1 MKRAT
6 GLTRSSWINSNTI
19 IGQRLVFIDGNKDTK
34 GEFVRIGSLLNF
46 VILVKTD
53 TMKNGKYKYNRFYI
67 ESACKYTYNNRDLA
81 HDPMLAATNF
91 IKALDKIQNL
101 IPQFKYEISQLEK
114 DTAVM
119 RKIVNT
125 P

>member
-1 MKRAT
+1 
-6 GLTRSSWINSNTI
+6 
-19 IGQRLVFIDGNKDTK
+19 
-34 GEFVRIGSLLNF
+34 
-46 VILVKTD
+46 
-53 TMKNGKYKYNRFYI
+53 MKNGKYKYNRFYI

-125 P
+125 PQKKAGQLNRLKTELAALERKIQDTLKEIDDSESKDNTVNKEEEIILV